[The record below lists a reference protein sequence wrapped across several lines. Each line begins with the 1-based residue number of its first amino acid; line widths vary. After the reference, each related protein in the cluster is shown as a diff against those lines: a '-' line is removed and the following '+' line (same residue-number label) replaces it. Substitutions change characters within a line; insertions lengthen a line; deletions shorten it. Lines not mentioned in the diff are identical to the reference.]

1 MLTHSR
7 IHLLTRWT
15 AAAGIV
21 LATVGAQANLVVVN
35 DDFEDGGFDDN
46 PANPLD
52 TVFDTNASGASTTF
66 GLVDLAGD
74 TFLELNPGTSNN
86 KGITGGL
93 PSPITL
99 SNAGDF
105 IELQI
110 TVQYTDPAGPADV
123 RNGLSIGF
131 RDGTDVDSSGEFGA
145 SVNPGSLS
153 GGPNNDGVF
162 FSDLVQNLSGRH
174 NTTGFGMSPQT
185 LTYRLGLSAG
195 DASTVEYSL
204 SGAVIDETGN
214 LASGTDPISDF
225 VAGSSITL
233 QTLFI
238 EQGGG
243 NSSRVTFAIDDVIVT
258 TNVPEPGSLALLGLG
273 AGCIV
278 ARRRRAD

>member
-195 DASTVEYSL
+195 
-204 SGAVIDETGN
+204 
-214 LASGTDPISDF
+214 
-225 VAGSSITL
+225 SSITL